1 MPEDLQLSIILPSYN
16 SSDTLSRRVPVLQA
30 YLRSLKVPHEIII
43 ADDGSRDG
51 GDTQNVARAL
61 GCVYVANPS
70 NMGKGKALR
79 VGMSKAQGKYRIY
92 TDADVPYELEAIERF
107 VWYLDYKEFHMVT
120 GDRTLE
126 GASYFEQ
133 VPLSRRAGSRLMSF
147 FVGRFFAGGWFDTQ
161 CGIKGFRD
169 YVADDLFGVSR
180 INRFAIDVELL
191 YLALKRN
198 YDIKRL
204 PVNLEYQGNSSVRPV
219 RDGLQIMADIARIRM
234 NQMMDRYRPQGKALR
249 TVDSYAEWKSTNKAT
264 NLHDE

>member
-1 MPEDLQLSIILPSYN
+1 MPEDIHLSIILPSYN
-16 SSDTLSRRVPVLQA
+16 SAEVLSQRVPILQA
-30 YLRSLKVPHEIII
+30 YLRGLKIPHEIIV

-51 GDTQNVARAL
+51 SETQQVVKAL
-61 GCVYVANPS
+61 GCVYAANPS
-70 NMGKGKALR
+70 NMGKGEALR
-79 VGMSKAQGKYRIY
+79 VGMRKARGRFRIY
-92 TDADVPYELEAIERF
+92 TDADIPYELDAIERF
-107 VWYLDYKEFHMVT
+107 LWYLDYKEFHIVT

-133 VPLSRRAGSRLMSF
+133 VPLVRRAGSQLMSF
-147 FVGRFFAGGWFDTQ
+147 LVGRFFAGGWFDTQ

-204 PVNLEYQGNSSVRPV
+204 PVNLNFQGKSSVRPI
-219 RDGLQIMADIARIRM
+219 RDGLQILIDIAQIRK
-234 NQMMDRYRPQGKALR
+234 NQMLGRYRPQGQVVR
-249 TVDSYAEWKSTNKAT
+249 VVDSYAEWKSTGQSTK
-264 NLHDE
+264 L

>member
-1 MPEDLQLSIILPSYN
+1 MPEDTNLSIILPAYN
-16 SSDTLSRRVPVLQA
+16 CSEVLSIRVPVLQD
-30 YLRSLKVPHEIII
+30 YLLNLEISHEIVI
-43 ADDGSRDG
+43 ADDGSKDG
-51 GDTQNVARAL
+51 GATQKVAKAL

-70 NMGKGKALR
+70 NVGKGEALR
-79 VGMSKAQGKYRIY
+79 VGMGKARGRFRIC
-92 TDADVPYELEAIERF
+92 TDADVPYELETIERF
-107 VWYLDYKEFHMVT
+107 LWYLDHKQFHFVT

-147 FVGRFFAGGWFDTQ
+147 FVGRFFASGWYDTQ

-169 YVADDLFGVSR
+169 HVADDLFGVSR

-204 PVNLEYQGNSSVRPV
+204 PVKLEFQGKSSVRPI
-219 RDGLQIMADIARIRM
+219 RDGLQILVDIAHIRK
-234 NQMMDRYRPQGKALR
+234 NQMMGRYRPRRKVLR
-249 TVDSYAEWKSTNKAT
+249 VIDSYAEWKSTRQSAK
-264 NLHDE
+264 